1 MKKVFYIILF
11 CCVVILITQYMPS
24 YKLQAQIKKEEV
36 EVAVQKEK
44 K

>member
-1 MKKVFYIILF
+1 
-11 CCVVILITQYMPS
+11 MPS
-24 YKLQAQIKKEEV
+24 YKLQAQIKKEAV